1 MHKTS
6 VSFEK
11 KFLLKKNF
19 IMDKLK
25 KYNVVPS
32 NSDVYAISLVDEPAV
47 DSNFIALSKQKP
59 TEFKIQNEERRMLY
73 GVALRAD
80 YPIYRRYGDEEFYLT
95 FGKDA
100 IRRLMTKFMKNF
112 GQRSWTKDHMDF
124 AEGITVVESW
134 IVEDVENDKAN
145 ALGIENFSEGS
156 WCIGAKVDD
165 DEIWQSIKEG
175 RWKGFSIESWI
186 DMEEIEEFNKI
197 NKNKKIDMAVKKSKF
212 EEMIDK
218 IKSIISD
225 AVEEADGQETETQEE
240 IVNEAAD
247 AVEEVVNKDKTDTTE
262 EVVEAAE
269 EDKTPT
275 EEIVNDVVEEVQEE
289 TQTTEEAADNLQEV
303 VDQLQA
309 EVDSLKAENEE
320 LKKKNQKMSKQ
331 PSTKVVTNKKENK
344 VGGVKG
350 AFAALKAQG
359 FIS

>member
-1 MHKTS
+1 
-6 VSFEK
+6 
-11 KFLLKKNF
+11 
-19 IMDKLK
+19 MDKLK
-25 KYNVVPS
+25 NYRVKPS
-32 NSDVYAISLVDEPAV
+32 TSDIYAVSLVEDEAV
-47 DSNFIALSKQKP
+47 ESGFIALSKQKQP
-59 TEFKIQNEERRMLY
+59 MDFKIHNEEKRMLY

-80 YPIYRRYGDEEFYLT
+80 FPIYRRYGEDEFYLT
-95 FGKDA
+95 FDA
-100 IRRLMTKFMKNF
+100 NAIERLVNKFMSNY
-112 GQRSWTKDHMDF
+112 GQKSFTIDHMEP
-124 AEGITVVESW
+124 AEGIVITESW
-134 IVEDVENDKAN
+134 LVKDTENDKSN
-145 ALGIENFSEGS
+145 ALGLENVSEGS
-156 WCIGAKVDD
+156 WIIGCKINN

-175 RWKGFSIESWI
+175 RWHGFSIESWI
-186 DMEEIEEFNKI
+186 DMEEIEEFKKI
-197 NKNKKIDMAVKKSKF
+197 NKENKEIDMAVKKSKF

-240 IVNEAAD
+240 IVDKAAD
-247 AVEEVVNKDKTDTTE
+247 AVEEVVNKDKTDTTD
-262 EVVEAAE
+262 EVVEAA

-275 EEIVNDVVEEVQEE
+275 EEIVNDVVDTVQEE

-331 PSTKVVTNKKENK
+331 PSTKVVTNKKENN
-344 VGGVKG
+344 VGGIKG

>member
-1 MHKTS
+1 
-6 VSFEK
+6 
-11 KFLLKKNF
+11 
-19 IMDKLK
+19 MDKLK
-25 KYNVVPS
+25 NYRVKPS
-32 NSDVYAISLVDEPAV
+32 TSDIYAVSLVEEEAV
-47 DSNFIALSKQKP
+47 ESGFIALSKQKQP
-59 TEFKIQNEERRMLY
+59 MDFKIHNEEKRMLY

-80 YPIYRRYGDEEFYLT
+80 FPIYRRYGENEFYLT
-95 FGKDA
+95 FDA
-100 IRRLMTKFMKNF
+100 NAIERLVNKFMSKY
-112 GQRSWTKDHMDF
+112 GQKSFTIDHMEP
-124 AEGITVVESW
+124 AEGIVITESW
-134 IVEDVENDKAN
+134 LVKDTENDKSN
-145 ALGIENFSEGS
+145 ALGLENVSEGS
-156 WCIGAKVDD
+156 WIIGCKINN

-175 RWKGFSIESWI
+175 RWHGFSIESWI
-186 DMEEIEEFNKI
+186 DMEEIEEFKKI
-197 NKNKKIDMAVKKSKF
+197 NKENKKIDMAVKKSKF

-247 AVEEVVNKDKTDTTE
+247 AVEEVVNKDKTGTTE

-275 EEIVNDVVEEVQEE
+275 EEIVNDVVDTVQEE

-331 PSTKVVTNKKENK
+331 PSTKVVTNKKENN
-344 VGGVKG
+344 VGGIKG